1 MENKEQALEEAAKS
15 KYGIGYGAVDSINA
29 FIEGA
34 KWQQK
39 KMYSE
44 EEVLKLLNNREDYI
58 NSVDNIFEYQ
68 SNEEWFEQ
76 FKKK

>member
-34 KWQQK
+34 KWQQEQDK
-39 KMYSE
+39 NKYNSQEVEKIAKDAYSMGR
-44 EEVLKLLNNREDYI
+44 NNI
-58 NSVDNIFEYQ
+58 LIGVFNK
-68 SNEEWFEQ
+68 WFDQ